1 MLPIRPRRWGG
12 FGGGGH
18 VFFRESHRHTE
29 PMLRA
34 ALLLLLLLLL
44 LGNNLNIT
52 AAELQLIPD
61 TWQREPFPWYI
72 SLVPLAAAAAAGKWC
87 CKYRESSVDE
97 ARRKP
102 GTVASDAR
110 EQREKTLTLSV
121 AKVRSGSGGLKG
133 RGGASR
139 LALTARH
146 L

>member
-1 MLPIRPRRWGG
+1 
-12 FGGGGH
+12 
-18 VFFRESHRHTE
+18 
-29 PMLRA
+29 MLRA
-34 ALLLLLLLLL
+34 ALLLLLLLLLL

-72 SLVPLAAAAAAGKWC
+72 SLVPLGCCCCTAAGKWC

-110 EQREKTLTLSV
+110 EQREKTLTLLLAV
-121 AKVRSGSGGLKG
+121 AKWLCCAVPHRALKSNSEQKSAESINAKSS
-133 RGGASR
+133 RIYTSRWLGAIS
-139 LALTARH
+139 LVQSAAQ
-146 L
+146 